1 MFPAGASSGI
11 GQGIAMEYAKYGPH
25 LALTG
30 RSMERL
36 EETKKLCI
44 ESGLDASN
52 VRTDS
57 IIFDQFLPSTFASIY
72 E

>member
-1 MFPAGASSGI
+1 MYSTDHFWNLVIHEISGASSGI
-11 GQGIAMEYAKYGPH
+11 GQGIATEYAKYGPL

-44 ESGLDASN
+44 ESGLQQSN
-52 VRTDS
+52 VS
-57 IIFDQFLPSTFASIY
+57 FS
-72 E
+72 

>member
-1 MFPAGASSGI
+1 
-11 GQGIAMEYAKYGPH
+11 MEYAKYGPH

-44 ESGLDASN
+44 ESGLAASN
-52 VRTDS
+52 VRN
-57 IIFDQFLPSTFASIY
+57 ASIVFINIFKAPLHSLIIMVL
-72 E
+72 